1 MMNTA
6 ELLER
11 IKSWD
16 EAVEMDEA
24 SLSALLWAL
33 AMDRD
38 LLRAFEARVHVVR
51 DDYHNEID
59 RNYEA

>member
-6 ELLER
+6 ELLKR

-24 SLSALLWAL
+24 SLEALIWAM
-33 AMDRD
+33 AMDSDLRD
-38 LLRAFEARVHVVR
+38 AFLAQIGRAHV
-51 DDYHNEID
+51 
-59 RNYEA
+59 